1 MTAPEP
7 ANRPDPA
14 APIGG
19 TDPQSQP
26 SNWQVLRWRRP
37 AGVVVLLVLVGLFIT
52 SLFRTPN
59 PIWTVITAALAVALA
74 GMLIWDAWHHTVG
87 GARR

>member
-1 MTAPEP
+1 MSPPEP

-14 APIGG
+14 APTGG
-19 TDPQSQP
+19 TEPQP
-26 SNWQVLRWRRP
+26 DNRQVLRWRRP
-37 AGVVVLLVLVGLFIT
+37 AGLIVLLVLVGLCVM

-59 PIWTVITAALAVALA
+59 PIWTWVSAALAVALA
-74 GMLIWDAWHHTVG
+74 GLLIWDAKHRTAG